1 MITRKI
7 KIENFFIIFPVLI
20 RTLRTIHNHFLK
32 VTLLRG
38 GLGVLAFQPL
48 QKWCYWRPGFLEFIL
63 LLILFKSTT
72 KHSYFTKLKKWWR
85 SSVNSVT
92 WNFSWWNL
100 ESLAWAD
107 KQMIWS
113 LPGSARVGACRW
125 ELGVLEVC
133 DVLVMTGIE
142 TAAVYIVSRLAV
154 RALRLCRAHGSTNHA
169 WYFVQSNVNGF
180 LWCWTTDKRLSQHR
194 NF

>member
-85 SSVNSVT
+85 SPVNSA
-92 WNFSWWNL
+92 WIFACWNL
-100 ESLAWAD
+100 GVSHSCLGRQAD
-107 KQMIWS
+107 DMK
-113 LPGSARVGACRW
+113 SARSSASACRRVW
-125 ELGVLEVC
+125 GVLELKV
-133 DVLVMTGIE
+133 DLVMTGDGKFLSLVTLRACRE
-142 TAAVYIVSRLAV
+142 STARFPTAAAVQKRSNLLGTLCYQVWTVS
-154 RALRLCRAHGSTNHA
+154 
-169 WYFVQSNVNGF
+169 WMVND
-180 LWCWTTDKRLSQHR
+180 W
-194 NF
+194 